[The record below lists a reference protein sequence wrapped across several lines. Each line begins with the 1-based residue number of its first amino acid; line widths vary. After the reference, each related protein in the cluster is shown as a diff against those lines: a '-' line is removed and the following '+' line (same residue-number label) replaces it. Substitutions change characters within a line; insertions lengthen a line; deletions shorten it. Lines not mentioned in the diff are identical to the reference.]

1 MNPCVHPGCR
11 GAYEAD
17 GYCNECGRARPGGAV
32 PSPQSGYAVAAAE
45 AATNAPT
52 AATAAPGRTTV
63 SPFSSALTGAVTG
76 AMTGSMS
83 TRTRGTRST
92 RSGSREIEIPWVAPR
107 NPSDVIPDSP
117 VVPEAHRYCH
127 KCEKPVGRTRDNR
140 EGRTEGFCPNC
151 RTPFS
156 FVPSLRSGDVVNDRY
171 EVLGA
176 LAHGGLGWIYLAR
189 DRHVSD
195 DVSDRWV
202 VLKGLINTT
211 DPEAMAVA
219 IAEKRFLV
227 GIDHA
232 AIVEI
237 FDFTRHADPVTGD
250 PLNYIVMEYAA
261 GQSLRDLRRDYR
273 NEHGQHVPL
282 PLSQVLAYGAE
293 ILPAL
298 GYLHDA
304 GLLYC
309 DFKPDNVI
317 HVGQQLKLID
327 LGAVRRIDDSDSPIY
342 GTPGYH
348 APEIGERGPSIAS
361 DLYTIARSLA
371 VLSFDFHGFTKH
383 YRHALPEPSEV
394 RLFTE
399 HESFHRLLLRATAL
413 DPYARFAS
421 AEDMREQLLGVLRET
436 KAAETGNPHPSLSTW
451 FTPTRRSFGVE
462 IGRVA
467 NVESTVTTPVGT
479 SAPVDFTQVVP
490 ALPIP
495 QVDSTDPGAG
505 FLATLTATTPE
516 ERIAALGAAP
526 VRSPEV
532 RLRLI
537 LEMIEAGRV
546 QSARRELDA
555 YARDEQDDW
564 RTDWYR
570 GMNAMRDN
578 NPNGAREAF
587 DKVYSELPG
596 ELSPKLA
603 LAASAEWAGDLGT
616 AERLYR
622 TVWRTDHAYVSA
634 AFGLARLLTRR
645 DQRDAAVAVLDGV
658 PHSSAQHTTAQVAA
672 IRIQLSAP
680 AHQRNIEQLRAAAAR
695 LERLDLDERR
705 AVVAA
710 EILHSALEY
719 VKTAGQHG
727 PGTELLGWP
736 VDERGLRFGLEH
748 SYRDQ
753 ARTCADQNQ
762 RIALVDRANRIRPRT
777 WT

>member
-17 GYCNECGRARPGGAV
+17 GYCNECGRARPGGGA
-32 PSPQSGYAVAAAE
+32 PSPVPANAYAPT

-52 AATAAPGRTTV
+52 AVTSVPSR
-63 SPFSSALTGAVTG
+63 PFSAPITA

-107 NPSDVIPDSP
+107 NPADVIPDNP
-117 VVPEAHRYCH
+117 VVPEAHRFCH
-127 KCEKPVGRTRDNR
+127 KCEKQVGRGRDNKP
-140 EGRTEGFCPNC
+140 GRTEGFCPHC

-261 GQSLRDLRRDYR
+261 GQSLRDLRRDFR
-273 NEHGQHVPL
+273 NDRGQHVPL

-298 GYLHDA
+298 GYLHDN

-327 LGAVRRIDDSDSPIY
+327 LGAVRRIDDTLSPIY

-371 VLSFDFHGFTKH
+371 VLAFDFHGFTKH
-383 YRHALPEPSEV
+383 YRHSLPDPSEV

-399 HESFHRLLLRATAL
+399 SESFHRLLLRATAA
-413 DPYARFAS
+413 DPFHRFAS

-436 KAAETGNPHPSLSTW
+436 RSAELGTPHPSLSTW

-462 IGRVA
+462 IGRVT
-467 NVESTVTTPVGT
+467 NVEASGIEPAQGVSTR
-479 SAPVDFTQVVP
+479 VDFTQVVP

-495 QVDSTDPGAG
+495 QVDSSDPGAG

-516 ERIAALGAAP
+516 ERIAALTAAP

-537 LEMIEAGRV
+537 LELIEAGRV
-546 QSARRELDA
+546 EVAARELDA

-570 GMNAMRDN
+570 GMNAMRAG
-578 NPNGAREAF
+578 NPQAAREAF
-587 DKVYSELPG
+587 DRVYSELPG

-603 LAASAEWAGDLGT
+603 LAAAAEWAGDLGT
-616 AERLYR
+616 AERHY
-622 TVWRTDHAYVSA
+622 TKVWTTDHAYVSA

-645 DQRDAAVAVLDGV
+645 DQRDAAVAVLDDV

-672 IRIQLSAP
+672 IRIQLSTPAP
-680 AHQRNIEQLRAAAAR
+680 NLTVERLRAAAAR
-695 LERLDLDERR
+695 LEQLDLDERR

-710 EILHSALEY
+710 EILHRALEY
-719 VKTAGQHG
+719 VKAAGRS
-727 PGTELLGWP
+727 PGGAQLLGWP

-753 ARTCADQNQ
+753 ARTCADQG
-762 RIALVDRANRIRPRT
+762 RRTALVDRANRIRPRT

>member
-1 MNPCVHPGCR
+1 M
-11 GAYEAD
+11 
-17 GYCNECGRARPGGAV
+17 
-32 PSPQSGYAVAAAE
+32 
-45 AATNAPT
+45 T
-52 AATAAPGRTTV
+52 ASQTMP
-63 SPFSSALTGAVTG
+63 
-76 AMTGSMS
+76 S
-83 TRTRGTRST
+83 TRTTRGTRSMRAGT
-92 RSGSREIEIPWVAPR
+92 REIDIPWVQPR
-107 NPSDVIPDSP
+107 NPSEVIPDNP
-117 VVPEAHRYCH
+117 VVPEGHRYCH
-127 KCEKPVGRTRDNR
+127 KCDKPVGRTRDDR
-140 EGRTEGFCPNC
+140 PGRTEGFCPHC

-156 FVPSLRSGDVVNDRY
+156 FVPSLRPGDVVNDRY

-219 IAEKRFLV
+219 IAEKRYLV

-261 GQSLRDLRRDYR
+261 GQSLRDLRRDHR
-273 NEHGQHVPL
+273 DAAGKHVPL
-282 PLSQVLAYGAE
+282 PLAQVLAYGAE
-293 ILPAL
+293 ILPAM
-298 GYLHDA
+298 GYLHEQ

-327 LGAVRRIDDSDSPIY
+327 LGAVRRIDDTVSPIY

-348 APEIGERGPSIAS
+348 APEIGERGPSVAS
-361 DLYTIARSLA
+361 DLYTVARSLA
-371 VLSFDFHGFTKH
+371 VLSFDFHGFTKQF
-383 YRHALPEPSEV
+383 RHTLPARSEV
-394 RLFTE
+394 RLFAE
-399 HESFHRLLLRATAL
+399 HESYHRLLLRATHP
-413 DPYARFAS
+413 DPYNRFAT
-421 AEDMREQLLGVLRET
+421 AEDMREQLMGVLRET
-436 KAAETGNPHPSLSTW
+436 RAAEEGKPHPSLSTW

-462 IGRVA
+462 LGRVVNSDA
-467 NVESTVTTPVGT
+467 SGPQGASGVD
-479 SAPVDFTQVVP
+479 AAVDFTQVVP

-495 QVDSTDPGAG
+495 QVDSSDAGAG
-505 FLATLTATTPE
+505 YLATLTAPTPE
-516 ERIAALGAAP
+516 GRIAALRAAP
-526 VRSPEV
+526 VRSPEL

-537 LEMIEAGRV
+537 LELIEDGRV
-546 QSARRELDA
+546 AEARLELDA
-555 YARDEQDDW
+555 YAKDEQDDW
-564 RTDWYR
+564 RADWYR
-570 GMNAMRDN
+570 GMAAMRAGE
-578 NPNGAREAF
+578 PTVARTHF
-587 DKVYSELPG
+587 DRVYSELPG

-603 LAASAEWAGDLGT
+603 LAAASEWAGDLAG
-616 AERLYR
+616 AERFYGL
-622 TVWRTDHAYVSA
+622 VWNTDHAFVSS
-634 AFGLARLLTRR
+634 AFGLARLLARR
-645 DQRDAAVAVLDGV
+645 GERDAAVAVLDKV

-672 IRIQLSAP
+672 IRVLLSAP
-680 AHQRNIEQLRAAAAR
+680 VTQLTVEHLRTAATR
-695 LERLDLDERR
+695 LEAVDLDERR

-710 EILHSALEY
+710 EVLHTALEWLRA
-719 VKTAGQHG
+719 AGRG
-727 PGTELLGWP
+727 EPGARLLGWP

-753 ARTCADQNQ
+753 ARTCADQTR